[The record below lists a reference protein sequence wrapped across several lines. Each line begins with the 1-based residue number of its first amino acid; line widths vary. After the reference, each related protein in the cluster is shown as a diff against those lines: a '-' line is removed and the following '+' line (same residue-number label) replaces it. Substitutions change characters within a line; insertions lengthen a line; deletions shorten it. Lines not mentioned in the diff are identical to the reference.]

1 VSLKDLLACREFQSH
16 TSPLAICLGKDINN
30 HPVIADLTDMPH
42 LLIAGTTGSG
52 KSVCINTILTSLLYK
67 TSPEDLKLLLVDMKQ
82 GIELG
87 GYNRMPHMLIQQC
100 ITTAQHT
107 VNTLKWLEIEMNSR
121 YTLMREQ
128 RVNDIKL
135 YHELPAYKSGQLPR
149 MPYIVM
155 IIDEVAD
162 LMQQARQ
169 DVEKYVAALSSL
181 ARAAGIHLIL
191 ATQRPSVN
199 VISGVIK
206 ANIGTRV
213 AFRVISAI
221 DSRTILDSQGAETLL
236 GKGDMLFKDAMG
248 LRRVQGCFISNRET
262 QDIVAY
268 IKSKN
273 EPNFDIVLEDQ
284 ILNGIPD
291 GTAIDPLTSKG
302 IASGERDPLFVSVLR
317 YAVREGNSK
326 HTLSIAEVQ
335 RIFAVG
341 FGRAGRI
348 IDQLSTEGY
357 ISGNNGEARAREV
370 IISREQVDQQFGAG
384 A

>member
-1 VSLKDLLACREFQSH
+1 
-16 TSPLAICLGKDINN
+16 
-30 HPVIADLTDMPH
+30 
-42 LLIAGTTGSG
+42 
-52 KSVCINTILTSLLYK
+52 
-67 TSPEDLKLLLVDMKQ
+67 MKQ

-87 GYNRMPHMLIQQC
+87 GYNRMPHMLIPQC
-100 ITTAQHT
+100 ITTAQHS
-107 VNTLKWLEIEMNSR
+107 VNALKWLEIEMNNR

-135 YHELPAYKSGQLPR
+135 YHELPAYKSGQFPR

-199 VISGVIK
+199 VVSGVIK

-236 GKGDMLFKDAMG
+236 GKGDMLFKDATG

-273 EPNFDIVLEDQ
+273 ETNFDIVMEDQ

-291 GTAIDPLTSKG
+291 GTAIDPLTGKG

-317 YAVREGNSK
+317 YAVREGNTRR
-326 HTLSIAEVQ
+326 TLSIAEVQ

-357 ISGNNGEARAREV
+357 ISGNNGEAKAREV
-370 IISREQVDQQFGAG
+370 LISRENVDQQFGTG